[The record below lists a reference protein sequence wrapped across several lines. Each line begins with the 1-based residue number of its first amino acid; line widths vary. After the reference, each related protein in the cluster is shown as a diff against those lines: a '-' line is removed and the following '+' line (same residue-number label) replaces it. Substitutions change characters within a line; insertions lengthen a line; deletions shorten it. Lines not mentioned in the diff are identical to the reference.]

1 MPGRKKNEK
10 RISHAVVLMRN
21 SNWRCGKLER
31 SIISY
36 LQKKNHL
43 FKKDVPVKEVVTNS
57 SLSEYSKD
65 ECLDAI
71 KRLEQ
76 RKIIMLLPMT
86 P

>member
-1 MPGRKKNEK
+1 MSGKRTKEK
-10 RISHAVVLMRN
+10 RLSKAVVLMRN

-31 SIISY
+31 SIILY

-43 FKKDVPVKEVVTNS
+43 FKKDVPVKELVSNS
-57 SLSEYSKD
+57 SLSEYSRD

-76 RKIIMLLPMT
+76 RKIVMLLS
-86 P
+86 